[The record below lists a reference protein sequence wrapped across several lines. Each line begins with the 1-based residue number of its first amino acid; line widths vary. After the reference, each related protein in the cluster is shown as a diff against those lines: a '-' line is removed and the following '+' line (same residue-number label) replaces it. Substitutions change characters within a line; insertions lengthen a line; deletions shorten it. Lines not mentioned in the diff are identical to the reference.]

1 MRALKAERTGVRGW
15 AAALKVEQASVE
27 HQLAGRGA
35 EAEAGAEQAD
45 AGWAKAVRACEAG
58 QRVMGHAG
66 GRKEGEEAAG
76 PSVGGGR
83 AGRRGRCAGLGRQ
96 QWARWSRL
104 G

>member
-1 MRALKAERTGVRGW
+1 MKAKRATRRAGV
-15 AAALKVEQASVE
+15 
-27 HQLAGRGA
+27 AGPRGA
-35 EAEAGAEQAD
+35 KAEAGAEQAD

-83 AGRRGRCAGLGRQ
+83 AGRRERCAGLGRQ